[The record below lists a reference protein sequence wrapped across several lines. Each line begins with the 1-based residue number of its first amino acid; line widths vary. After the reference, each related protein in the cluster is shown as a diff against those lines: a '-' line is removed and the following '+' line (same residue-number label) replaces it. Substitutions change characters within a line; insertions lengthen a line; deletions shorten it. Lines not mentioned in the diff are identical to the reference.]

1 MVVGATMGIKDE
13 KEKLAAR
20 AEISSGKLPKYFD
33 ALEKILTQNGSTGK
47 KMEYLVS
54 PCQHEITRILRW

>member
-20 AEISSGKLPKYFD
+20 AEISTGKLPKYFE
-33 ALEKILTQNGSTGK
+33 ALEKILSQNGSTGNH
-47 KMEYLVS
+47 MDIYRLY
-54 PCQHEITRILRW
+54 I